1 MTTRRR
7 PRWSELQEV
16 LRPARV
22 PLHATDRR
30 LARAAS
36 IADLRRLARRRAP
49 RAVFD
54 YTDGAAG
61 EELSLSRSREAYS
74 RVEFSP
80 RVLQDVSGVDTST
93 TILGKPSAA
102 PWAFAPTGFTRMMH
116 TEGESAV
123 GRVAALMGVPYA
135 LSTMGTTSIE
145 QLAAAAPDARR
156 WFQLY
161 LWRDREAS
169 RDLVVRAQAAGYEA
183 LVLTVDTPVA
193 GPRLRDVRN
202 GLTIPPTLSL
212 RTLAEGSSHP
222 AWWWDLLTTEPLEFA
237 SMHRFEGTVAE
248 LVGTMFD
255 PAASMAD
262 LSWLREAWDGPLVVK
277 GIQSVAD
284 ARAVVDAGADALV
297 VSNHGGRQLDR
308 APVPLEVLP
317 SVVDAVGDEAEVY
330 VDGGILSGGDIVA
343 AVALGARAALVGRA
357 YLYGLMA
364 GGERGV
370 QRAAQILQQEVTSTL
385 ALLGVSRVSDLGRDH
400 VRLRQG

>member
-145 QLAAAAPDARR
+145 QPPLPLPTRVDGSSSTSGVTARPAATSSCGRRPRATRRPEQSRCVATRRRGLPGSQESMRRRDAR
-156 WFQLY
+156 
-161 LWRDREAS
+161 
-169 RDLVVRAQAAGYEA
+169 
-183 LVLTVDTPVA
+183 
-193 GPRLRDVRN
+193 
-202 GLTIPPTLSL
+202 
-212 RTLAEGSSHP
+212 
-222 AWWWDLLTTEPLEFA
+222 
-237 SMHRFEGTVAE
+237 
-248 LVGTMFD
+248 
-255 PAASMAD
+255 
-262 LSWLREAWDGPLVVK
+262 
-277 GIQSVAD
+277 
-284 ARAVVDAGADALV
+284 
-297 VSNHGGRQLDR
+297 
-308 APVPLEVLP
+308 
-317 SVVDAVGDEAEVY
+317 
-330 VDGGILSGGDIVA
+330 
-343 AVALGARAALVGRA
+343 
-357 YLYGLMA
+357 
-364 GGERGV
+364 
-370 QRAAQILQQEVTSTL
+370 
-385 ALLGVSRVSDLGRDH
+385 
-400 VRLRQG
+400 